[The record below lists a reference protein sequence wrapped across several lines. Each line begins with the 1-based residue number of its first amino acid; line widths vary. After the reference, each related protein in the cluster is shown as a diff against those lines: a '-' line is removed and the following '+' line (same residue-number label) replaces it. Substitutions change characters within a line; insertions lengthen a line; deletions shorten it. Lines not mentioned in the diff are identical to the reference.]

1 MSIWVKDWHPGVV
14 GTPIVTPGVITKR
27 GIVVKTREYDYRI
40 EYDEKTAK
48 LFEQLQRE
56 KSELLKKLK
65 EPNKEQRKEAI
76 GKLAGFSFDDKVR
89 GALEDILLSDS
100 DTELRKVAAKSLGK
114 VKNKKA
120 IPALE
125 KARVEDS
132 DKEVREEAD
141 KAIKKIKGY

>member
-1 MSIWVKDWHPGVV
+1 MCSSGVSIWVKDWHPGVV
-14 GTPIVTPGVITKR
+14 GTPIIAPGAITKR
-27 GIVVKTREYDYRI
+27 QVGVKTGEYDY
-40 EYDEKTAK
+40 KTAK
-48 LFEQLQRE
+48 LFEQLRRE

-141 KAIKKIKGY
+141 RAIKKIKGY